1 MEEERDINDGC
12 ERESK
17 MNGEGE
23 KKDDRRGRQWRSE
36 AEKDGKTAREREREI
51 QGERDKRCKVG
62 ERAIEERKVREGC
75 ERD

>member
-23 KKDDRRGRQWRSE
+23 KKDDRRGRQWMSE
-36 AEKDGKTAREREREI
+36 AEKDGKTARERDREKEI
-51 QGERDKRCKVG
+51 KD
-62 ERAIEERKVREGC
+62 VRWGKEQSRR
-75 ERD
+75 EK